1 MKKLIKQTILA
12 LATIT
17 CLSLAPIFT
26 QNVNAIGAGAAL
38 GVVVGSGLNI
48 NDQDAIQELRRQ
60 FPNYSIQRG
69 NGGSI

>member
-1 MKKLIKQTILA
+1 MKRVKQTILA

-17 CLSLAPIFT
+17 CLSLMPSLFT

-48 NDQDAIQELRRQ
+48 
-60 FPNYSIQRG
+60 
-69 NGGSI
+69 GGSEELQNGKTQQI

>member
-17 CLSLAPIFT
+17 CLSLTPIFT
-26 QNVNAIGAGAAL
+26 QSVNAIGAGATL

-48 NDQDAIQELRRQ
+48 
-60 FPNYSIQRG
+60 
-69 NGGSI
+69 GGGEEN